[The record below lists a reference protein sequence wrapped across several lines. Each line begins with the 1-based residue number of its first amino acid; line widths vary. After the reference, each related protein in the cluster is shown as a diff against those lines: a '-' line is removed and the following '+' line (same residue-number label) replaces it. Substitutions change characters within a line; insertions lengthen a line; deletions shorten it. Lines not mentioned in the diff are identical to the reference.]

1 MQNWLSWQVITMVA
15 VSGMVGASLGV
26 VFTSLIAMKNME
38 ALAQENYRREG
49 RIQLLEFFVQQR
61 TARDVASLTHSLDAA
76 TPPAPAPSAG
86 SPNSTSGPRSAAATP
101 TATPSPSTSGQ
112 RPAGTA
118 SAPPKDPPRAPADT
132 RAPQPAPTAAAAAP
146 AKSAA
151 VLPQGA
157 PNAAPAPVAVT
168 GSPITGEEL
177 IEARRNSK
185 TEGVPAEKAGVRGLE
200 RDVVLLK
207 NGNTVRVGGHFPS
220 GEKLLQVDPENGLV
234 VTNQR
239 QLLLFFPAPAGG
251 QAPTTQPKGS
261 HEHARQ

>member
-1 MQNWLSWQVITMVA
+1 MQSWLSWQVITMVA
-15 VSGMVGASLGV
+15 VSGILGASLGV
-26 VFTSLIAMKNME
+26 VFTSLTAMKNME

-61 TARDVASLTHSLDAA
+61 TARDVASLTYSLDAA
-76 TPPAPAPSAG
+76 VQPGPAPSTGVPGA
-86 SPNSTSGPRSAAATP
+86 TSGSRSAP
-101 TATPSPSTSGQ
+101 ATPSPGGQ
-112 RPAGTA
+112 RPPGTPA
-118 SAPPKDPPRAPADT
+118 QQLKEPLRAPMEARSAPPNSASAV
-132 RAPQPAPTAAAAAP
+132 AAA

-151 VLPQGA
+151 PPPQVA
-157 PNAAPAPVAVT
+157 RTAAPVVAPAS
-168 GSPITGEEL
+168 GSPVTGEEL

-200 RDVVLLK
+200 RDTVLLK

-239 QLLLFFPAPAGG
+239 QLLLFFPAPASG
-251 QAPTTQPKGS
+251 QAPTIQPKGS
-261 HEHARQ
+261 P